1 MGAPKPRT
9 AGERL
14 RMAADQLY
22 DLAERADT
30 PQRSLTAVQML
41 HDAIETVAGDVRA
54 VVRGRGQAVP
64 VNPPAFVSA
73 DGTRAGW

>member
-1 MGAPKPRT
+1 MGAPTPRT

-14 RMAADQLY
+14 RAAADQLY
-22 DLAERADT
+22 ALSERADT

-41 HDAIETVAGDVRA
+41 HDEIETVAGDVRA
-54 VVRGRGQAVP
+54 VVRGRGEARP

-73 DGTRAGW
+73 DRRTMGW